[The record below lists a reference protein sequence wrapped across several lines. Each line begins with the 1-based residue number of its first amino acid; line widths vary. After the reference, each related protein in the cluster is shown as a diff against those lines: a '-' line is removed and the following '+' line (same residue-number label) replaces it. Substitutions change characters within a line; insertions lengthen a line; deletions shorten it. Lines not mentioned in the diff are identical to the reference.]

1 MSVDCDRRNVQ
12 QHSSSVSQPAA
23 HDSVKFT
30 PNKTGQDEEIQYE
43 DIGLQLGHTQHG
55 PDADHYDSLNPQT
68 QGEQPQY
75 DVISRP
81 QKDKDALDY
90 VYVM

>member
-1 MSVDCDRRNVQ
+1 MQ

-30 PNKTGQDEEIQYE
+30 LNKTRQDEELQYE
-43 DIGLQLGHTQHG
+43 DVQLGHTQHD
-55 PDADHYDSLNPQT
+55 PDADNYDSLNPQT

-75 DVISRP
+75 DVISPP
-81 QKDKDALDY
+81 QKDKDAPDY
-90 VYVM
+90 VNIM

>member
-1 MSVDCDRRNVQ
+1 MQ

-30 PNKTGQDEEIQYE
+30 PSQTGQDEELQYE
-43 DIGLQLGHTQHG
+43 DIPLGQTQHG
-55 PDADHYDSLNPQT
+55 PDADQYDSLNPQT
-68 QGEQPQY
+68 QGLEPQY

-81 QKDKDALDY
+81 HKDKDAPDY